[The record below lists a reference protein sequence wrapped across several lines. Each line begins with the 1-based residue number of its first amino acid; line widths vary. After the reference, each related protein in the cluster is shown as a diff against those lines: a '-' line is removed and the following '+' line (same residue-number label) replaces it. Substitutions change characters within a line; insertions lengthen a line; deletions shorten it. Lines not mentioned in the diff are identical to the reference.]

1 MKLKNVLIV
10 VKDIEKAKKL
20 FSLVFSF
27 FLAIGLSLT
36 ATAPICA
43 NSAQRYWT
51 GVDASGA
58 IIMNEACPVIVESEL
73 LTFDI
78 QEFPDEYYQ
87 STEDY
92 LAYSASVTAQYSFY
106 NPADFAVTARLVFP
120 FGTLPDY
127 AKYEADDTAKFDI
140 TVDSKPIEKTLRH
153 TLSYRGHN
161 FEPEADIPRLHDGY
175 VDDSFFLPDMPV
187 TKYTYEIRGI
197 AEEYR
202 AANAAFDAAGFDGY
216 TKLMLMEQSG
226 GHSQDDGDFRVST
239 WAENGD
245 NFTLYAIGKP
255 LDPAFEWTF
264 YKDGGVEDGEE
275 IEGRAELV
283 SAEEL
288 TFGELALSARPENS
302 PVFDSDWYNAIV
314 EALNR
319 SDFGYGVV
327 GCSEYGYGL
336 DISRS
341 LMRWYDYEITLSPGE
356 RIVNSVSAPIY
367 PSFDIGWEPAVY
379 SYKYLLP
386 PARTW
391 ADFGRFDIVINTPYY
406 LTESSLGEFTV
417 TDNGYSISTDGL
429 PEGELEFTL
438 SSAENPVKV
447 KHRIRDYIPIE
458 IIISFSVIVAVLVVI
473 IFALIVLVRKKRNKL
488 R

>member
-1 MKLKNVLIV
+1 MSFV
-10 VKDIEKAKKL
+10 V
-20 FSLVFSF
+20 
-27 FLAIGLSLT
+27 AIGLSLS
-36 ATAPICA
+36 ASAPVCA

-51 GVDASGA
+51 GVDSAGA
-58 IIMNEACPVIVESEL
+58 AVMDGACPVIVENEL

-78 QEFPDEYYQ
+78 REFPKEYYQ
-87 STEDY
+87 SAEDY

-106 NPADFAVTARLVFP
+106 NPADYAVTARLVFP

-127 AKYEADDTAKFDI
+127 AKYEADDTVKFD
-140 TVDSKPIEKTLRH
+140 VAVNGEPIEKILRH
-153 TLSYRGHN
+153 TLNYRGSG
-161 FEPEADIPRLHDGY
+161 FDFKEDVSRLHDGY
-175 VDDSFFLPDMPV
+175 VEDDFFSPDMPV
-187 TKYTYEIRGI
+187 TRYTYEISGI
-197 AEEYR
+197 AEECR
-202 AANAAFDAAGFDGY
+202 AANAAFDTAGFDGY

-226 GHSQDDGDFRVST
+226 GHSQDDGDFRISA
-239 WAENGD
+239 WAGNGD
-245 NFTLYAIGKP
+245 IVTLYAIGKP

-275 IEGRAELV
+275 IEGKAELI

-302 PVFDSDWYNAIV
+302 PVLASDWYNAMV
-314 EALNR
+314 ENLNR

-327 GCSEYGYGL
+327 NCSEYGYGL

-379 SYKYLLP
+379 SYKYLLS

-391 ADFGRFDIVINTPYY
+391 ADFGRLDIVINTPYY
-406 LTESSLGEFTV
+406 LIESSLGEFTA
-417 TDNGYSISTDGL
+417 TDQGYSFSTAGL

-438 SSAENPVKV
+438 SSVKAPERS
-447 KHRIRDYIPIE
+447 HRGIRDYIPIE
-458 IIISFSVIVAVLVVI
+458 IIISFSVIVAVLAVVI
-473 IFALIVLVRKKRNKL
+473 SALTVLVRKKRNKL